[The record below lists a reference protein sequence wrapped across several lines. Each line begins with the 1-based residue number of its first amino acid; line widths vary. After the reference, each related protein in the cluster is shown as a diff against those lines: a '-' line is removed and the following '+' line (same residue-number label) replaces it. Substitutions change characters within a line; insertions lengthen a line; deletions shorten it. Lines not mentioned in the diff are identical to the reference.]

1 MDRGLATELLLR
13 KDGDKVGYIE
23 DTKTCVGMEVR
34 GCTGGGQS
42 WKRAVC
48 STGLAQSQA
57 CSGCYKQWEAE
68 FGVRFTCVRMRCKD
82 LGEDGQ
88 LCVVLLGWAALLSW
102 HNLGQIVSGGW
113 SSRQQQDAC
122 GGTES
127 CGEDCIRLCVL
138 CTQSALGRTGFRR
151 HRRRDRLAVDVGD
164 QDSRGHRRARAKY
177 LKTENVWGVEEYAA
191 TKVSFSFNT
200 SSYYLDIAIVC
211 CWAVCGLSTC
221 AILGRGR
228 HGRIRR
234 QSDLT
239 WVCWWRQVTEEEVHL
254 CRAVTVGHNFFFS
267 ALWGKATSR

>member
-1 MDRGLATELLLR
+1 MYRRRA
-13 KDGDKVGYIE
+13 IP
-23 DTKTCVGMEVR
+23 
-34 GCTGGGQS
+34 
-42 WKRAVC
+42 KRAVC

-68 FGVRFTCVRMRCKD
+68 FGVRVTCVRMRCKD

-102 HNLGQIVSGGW
+102 HRMMRRADVVSGWW
-113 SSRQQQDAC
+113 SSQQQQDAC

-127 CGEDCIRLCVL
+127 CWEDCIRLCVL

-191 TKVSFSFNT
+191 TKVSLRLQHFILLFGHCNC
-200 SSYYLDIAIVC
+200 LLLGC
-211 CWAVCGLSTC
+211 LWA
-221 AILGRGR
+221 
-228 HGRIRR
+228 
-234 QSDLT
+234 Q
-239 WVCWWRQVTEEEVHL
+239 HL
-254 CRAVTVGHNFFFS
+254 CY
-267 ALWGKATSR
+267 L

>member
-1 MDRGLATELLLR
+1 MYRRRA
-13 KDGDKVGYIE
+13 IP
-23 DTKTCVGMEVR
+23 
-34 GCTGGGQS
+34 
-42 WKRAVC
+42 KRAVC

-68 FGVRFTCVRMRCKD
+68 FGVRITCVRMRCKD

-102 HNLGQIVSGGW
+102 HNLGQIVSGWW
-113 SSRQQQDAC
+113 SSRQQRCKDAC

-177 LKTENVWGVEEYAA
+177 LKTENVWGVEESAA
-191 TKVSFSFNT
+191 NKGPLRLQHFIF
-200 SSYYLDIAIVC
+200 YLDIAIVC

-221 AILGRGR
+221 AIYRQGSTWTNTAPTRFNVGLLVEAGDGGGGAPVPSGCSRTSLVFFLLP
-228 HGRIRR
+228 RR
-234 QSDLT
+234 CGGSNK
-239 WVCWWRQVTEEEVHL
+239 VV
-254 CRAVTVGHNFFFS
+254 FFFLL
-267 ALWGKATSR
+267 AGDRPGTLGADRHCR